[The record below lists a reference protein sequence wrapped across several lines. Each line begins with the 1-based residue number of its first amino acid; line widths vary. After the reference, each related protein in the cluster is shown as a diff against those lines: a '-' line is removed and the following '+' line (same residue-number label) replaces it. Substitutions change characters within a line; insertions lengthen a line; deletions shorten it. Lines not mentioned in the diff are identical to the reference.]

1 MSIPRRTILK
11 LAAAAPAAALM
22 TRIAPAHAA
31 TTLKI
36 SHQFPGG
43 SIDQGDFRDRL
54 CRKFAAEVTKATGG
68 ELEFQ
73 IYPGSSMMKTNAQF
87 SALRKGALDLSLFPI
102 SYAGGEVKELNIG
115 LMPALV
121 SSYEQGARWKTAKVG
136 QEFTRI
142 LSDKGVVIVSW
153 VWQAGGLASRGEP
166 IVDPDDAKGK
176 KIRGGSREMD
186 LMLNKAGAAVV
197 TLPSSEVYVAMQTGA
212 IDAALTSSTSLI
224 SFRLEEVSKSLTA
237 GRGKSYWFMLEP
249 LIMSKIVFD
258 GLPKNQQD
266 AIMTVGAAMEGFGT
280 QSAQADDEEVVAV
293 YKKAGAK
300 VSDMTDATVE
310 KWRAIAAES
319 AWKDYA
325 EKSESCAN
333 LLKLAEAV

>member
-11 LAAAAPAAALM
+11 LAAAAPAAALV
-22 TRIAPAHAA
+22 TRITAAHAA

-121 SSYEQGARWKTAKVG
+121 PSYEEGARWKTAKVG
-136 QEFTRI
+136 QELARI
-142 LSDKGVVIVSW
+142 LSEKGVVMVSW
-153 VWQAGGLASRGEP
+153 VWQAGGLASRGDS

-258 GLPKNQQD
+258 RLPKNQQD
-266 AIMTVGAAMEGFGT
+266 AIMTAGAAMEGFGT
-280 QSAQADDEEVVAV
+280 QAAQADDEEVVAV

-300 VSDMTDATVE
+300 VSDMTDATIE
-310 KWRAIAAES
+310 KWRTIAAES

>member
-1 MSIPRRTILK
+1 MSVSRRTVLRF
-11 LAAAAPAAALM
+11 AATAPAASLL
-22 TRIAPAHAA
+22 TRIAPADAA

-43 SIDQGDFRDRL
+43 TIDQGDFRDRL
-54 CRKFAAEVTKATGG
+54 CRKFAAEVTKATNG
-68 ELEFQ
+68 EVEFQ

-102 SYAGGEVKELNIG
+102 SYAGGEIKEVNIG

-121 SSYEQGARWKTAKVG
+121 PTYEEAAKWKTAKVG
-136 QEFTRI
+136 QELARI
-142 LSDKGVVIVSW
+142 LGDKGVVMVSW
-153 VWQAGGLASRGEP
+153 VWQAGGMATRGEP
-166 IVDPDDAKGK
+166 IVDPDDSKGK

-186 LMLNKAGAAVV
+186 LMLSKAGAAVV
-197 TLPSSEVYVAMQTGA
+197 SLPSSEVYVAMQTGA

-224 SFRLEEVSKSLTA
+224 SFRLEEVSKGLTA
-237 GRGKSYWFMLEP
+237 GHGKSYWFMLEP

-258 GLPKNQQD
+258 RLPKNQQD
-266 AIMTVGAAMEGFGT
+266 AIMAAGAGVEGFGT

-293 YKKAGAK
+293 FKKAGAK
-300 VSDMTDATVE
+300 VADMTEATIE
-310 KWRAIAAES
+310 KWRTIAADS

-333 LLKLAEAV
+333 LLKLAEAM

>member
-11 LAAAAPAAALM
+11 LAAAAPAAALL
-22 TRIAPAHAA
+22 TRISPAVAA

-121 SSYEQGARWKTAKVG
+121 SSYEEGARWKTAKVG
-136 QEFTRI
+136 QELSRI
-142 LSDKGVVIVSW
+142 LSEKGVVIVSW
-153 VWQAGGLASRGEP
+153 VWQAGGLASRGDP
-166 IVDPDDAKGK
+166 IVDPDDAQGK

-197 TLPSSEVYVAMQTGA
+197 TLPSSEIYVAMQTGA

-258 GLPKNQQD
+258 RLPKNQQD
-266 AIMTVGAAMEGFGT
+266 AIMTAGAAMESFGT
-280 QSAQADDEEVVAV
+280 QAAQADDEEVIAV

-300 VSDMTDATVE
+300 ISDMTESTIE
-310 KWRAIAAES
+310 KWRTIAAES

>member
-1 MSIPRRTILK
+1 MSVSRRTILRF
-11 LAAAAPAAALM
+11 AATAPMAGLL
-22 TRIAPAHAA
+22 TRITPANAA

-43 SIDQGDFRDRL
+43 TIDQGDFRDRL
-54 CRKFAAEVTKATGG
+54 CRKFAAEVTKATNG

-87 SALRKGALDLSLFPI
+87 SAIRKGALDLSLFPI
-102 SYAGGEVKELNIG
+102 SYAGGEVKEVNIG

-121 SSYEQGARWKTAKVG
+121 PSYEEAAKWKTAKVG
-136 QEFTRI
+136 QEFARI
-142 LSDKGVVIVSW
+142 LSDKGVIMVSW
-153 VWQAGGLASRGEP
+153 VWQAGGMASRGEP
-166 IVDPDDAKGK
+166 IVDPDDSKGK

-186 LMLNKAGAAVV
+186 LMLSKAGAAVV
-197 TLPSSEVYVAMQTGA
+197 SLPSSEVYVAMQTGA
-212 IDAALTSSTSLI
+212 IDGALTSSTSLI
-224 SFRLEEVSKSLTA
+224 SFRLEEVSKGLTA
-237 GRGKSYWFMLEP
+237 GHGKSYWFMLEP

-258 GLPKNQQD
+258 ALPKNQQD
-266 AIMTVGAAMEGFGT
+266 AIMAAGAAVEGFGT

-300 VSDMTDATVE
+300 VADMTGATIE
-310 KWRAIAAES
+310 KWRTIAADS

-325 EKSESCAN
+325 EKSETCAN